1 MFVDD
6 LLEVIDRRFP
16 PPPRELRCIDC
27 TTKRQVW
34 MDECVF
40 DNLDVGWIK
49 ECLEKLSPEYQ
60 AFVLK
65 AAEMICEAGSNADS
79 ETS

>member
-16 PPPRELRCIDC
+16 PPPRELKFFDY
-27 TTKRQVW
+27 TTKHHVW
-34 MDECVF
+34 INELTII
-40 DNLDVGWIK
+40 NADVGAIK
-49 ECLEKLSPEYQ
+49 DCLEDFSPEFR

>member
-6 LLEVIDRRFP
+6 LLEGIDRRFP
-16 PPPRELRCIDC
+16 IPPREVKFFDY
-27 TTKRQVW
+27 TTMRQW
-34 MDECVF
+34 EMPECVF

-49 ECLEKLSPEYQ
+49 ECLEGFPPEFR

-65 AAEMICEAGSNADS
+65 AAGMICEAG
-79 ETS
+79 E